1 MYTLGLIKT
10 ERPDVLI
17 NPVGHSTPQA
27 VYEWLEQF
35 FNPTDFALEIPITP
49 EAVEKVLQ
57 SNQVGR
63 INMNSYQV
71 ALLFGKTGVIEDATT
86 RYIHL
91 MPRSDDF
98 DMYKIENLVIPD

>member
-35 FNPTDFALEIPITP
+35 FKPTDFVLEIPITIM
-49 EAVEKVLQ
+49 K
-57 SNQVGR
+57 
-63 INMNSYQV
+63 M
-71 ALLFGKTGVIEDATT
+71 K
-86 RYIHL
+86 
-91 MPRSDDF
+91 
-98 DMYKIENLVIPD
+98 